1 MTSNQ
6 PSKQDHIGDHF
17 EEHLRRFRPVPPRRL
32 EIPSRSRAPWT
43 ALAAAAG
50 VLLAAGILL
59 VPRHGQGVIVQ
70 QSIPQPVTM
79 GRLNAALRDNND
91 ETLNQLLDD
100 ASPRILPHS
109 QPGTVLYELGKE

>member
-6 PSKQDHIGDHF
+6 SSKQNHIGDHF

-32 EIPSRSRAPWT
+32 EISSRSRAPWT
-43 ALAAAAG
+43 ALAAAAA
-50 VLLAAGILL
+50 VLLAGILL
-59 VPRHGQGVIVQ
+59 VPRLGRDAIVQ
-70 QSIPQPVTM
+70 QPLPQPVTM